1 MAGRRG
7 IRFIGLTV
15 ALLCVL
21 LPAAGAHA
29 ATFDVTNA
37 NDSGQG
43 SLRQAIL
50 DANAAEGAD
59 DIDAT
64 GVTGAID
71 LQSALPSLSDPV
83 DIVGP
88 GADQLTVRRD
98 TGGEYPIFYIGS
110 GHDDVT
116 TISGLTIANGSVSG
130 SGGGISVST
139 AILTV
144 QDVVIADNHA
154 DGDGGGISVEH
165 GEAEIISSEV
175 SNNSAGG
182 RGGGITSGFAALA
195 RIDKTTVSGNV
206 AAGGGG
212 GVYVD
217 QAVRITD
224 STLSGNAATGTSA
237 DGGGLLLHDIAQ
249 VSNSTIT
256 ENTATGDGGGIS
268 SRPGEVFPITS
279 STVARNAA
287 NRGSNL
293 FEEEDGI
300 ALTST
305 ILAEPLGGDNC
316 ARSREDVPPVGS
328 RGYNLA
334 DDNSCLLNHA
344 TDQSGV
350 DALLWPLADNGGPT
364 ETMLPALASPAI
376 DHGLTGEL
384 TTDQRGLTRPH
395 DLLGVPNPAGGDGA
409 DVGAIELQE
418 GEHVPSPPRPAEP
431 DTTAPDTKFT
441 IRPKRKI
448 KSDGG
453 SVEVRF
459 GFYGVDDVSRGA
471 DLDFQCRLDRKP
483 LEPCVSPVDRRV
495 TIGRHTFRVWAID
508 EAGNTDPT
516 PARYRFKVKRAN

>member
-1 MAGRRG
+1 MAGRQG
-7 IRFIGLTV
+7 IRFIGLAV

-21 LPAAGAHA
+21 LPAAAHA
-29 ATFDVTNA
+29 TTFDVTNT

-50 DANAAEGAD
+50 DANVADGVD

-64 GVTGAID
+64 GVTGTID
-71 LQSALPSLSDPV
+71 LQSALPSLAEAV
-83 DIVGP
+83 DITGP

-98 TGGEYPIFYIGS
+98 AGGEYPIFDIGG

-116 TISGLTIANGSVSG
+116 TISGVTIANGSVTG
-130 SGGGISVST
+130 SGGGIFVST

-154 DGDGGGISVEH
+154 DGDGGGIYVEN
-165 GEAEIISSEV
+165 GVAEIISSEV
-175 SNNSAGG
+175 RDNSAGG
-182 RGGGITSGFAALA
+182 LGGGVSAGFIGLA
-195 RIDKTTVSGNV
+195 RIDKTTVSGN
-206 AAGGGG
+206 AAARGGG

-217 QAVRITD
+217 QAVTITD

-237 DGGGLLLHDIAQ
+237 DGGGLLMHDIAQ

-316 ARSREDVPPVGS
+316 ARSREDLPPVGS

-334 DDNSCLLNHA
+334 DDNSCELSDA
-344 TDQSGV
+344 TDQQGI
-350 DALLWPLADNGGPT
+350 DPALGPLADNGGPT
-364 ETMLPALASPAI
+364 ETVLPAFASPAI
-376 DHGLTGEL
+376 DHGISSGL
-384 TTDQRGLTRPH
+384 TTDQRGRPRPQ
-395 DLLGVPNPAGGDGA
+395 DLLGVPNAAGGDGA
-409 DVGAIELQE
+409 DIGAVELQPRE
-418 GEHVPSPPRPAEP
+418 LMPPQPGIDRK
-431 DTTAPDTKFT
+431 APNTKLT
-441 IRPKRKI
+441 IRPKKKI
-448 KSDGG
+448 ISEGG
-453 SVEVRF
+453 PVEVRF
-459 GFYGVDDVSRGA
+459 GFSGVDDVSPA
-471 DLDFQCRLDRKP
+471 SELSFECKLDRR
-483 LEPCVSPVDRRV
+483 LRQPCISPVDYGA

-508 EAGNTDPT
+508 EAGNADPS